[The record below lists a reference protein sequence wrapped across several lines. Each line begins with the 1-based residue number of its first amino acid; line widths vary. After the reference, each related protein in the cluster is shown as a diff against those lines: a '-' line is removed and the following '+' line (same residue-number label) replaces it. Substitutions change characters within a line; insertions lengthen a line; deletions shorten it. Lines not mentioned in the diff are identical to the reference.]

1 MNINFF
7 DVLHYVSWVPEN
19 GVGVKV
25 FCWVEPQVELLLPIS
40 LPLSEH
46 IGVKR
51 VRIPT
56 QISEELKV
64 YLIMCQSL

>member
-56 QISEELKV
+56 
-64 YLIMCQSL
+64 